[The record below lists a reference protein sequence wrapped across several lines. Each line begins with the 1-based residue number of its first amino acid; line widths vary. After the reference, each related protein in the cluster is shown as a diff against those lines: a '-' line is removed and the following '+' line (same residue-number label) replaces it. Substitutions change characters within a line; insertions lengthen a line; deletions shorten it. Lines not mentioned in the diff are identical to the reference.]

1 MAKTGIDKPT
11 DVESAAHSTAS
22 RREGLN
28 MAVDYIGANNGVF
41 RHLGKIVKHYIAQ
54 RADAIAL
61 SADQLDIADAIAL
74 MTAGDPD
81 QILDGFDSIVAGWQ
95 ANVVSWR
102 AALIDLAT
110 TRLQDQAT
118 ILDEI
123 GAVSFDSADLLSKLV
138 TRMNLDAETV
148 LKSTVT
154 LGANSADPSN
164 TGNGSIVKTT
174 ILDGV
179 TSPGAGAVGTFASHP
194 EYRGLLSQLAVTSE
208 TMRLECI
215 TDSFVGSVA
224 EGAEVWRWTG
234 RKRDEANGFGNEGSG
249 EIGNVVSLH
258 GQSAILQNADFED
271 WSAGVLDSWD
281 LVAGTF
287 GSTITQE
294 TTDAFVYHGE
304 SAIAFNGNG
313 VAASMELKQGVAN
326 ALVTANK
333 MYCVSARVMG
343 AVGLAAGTL
352 TIQFEGTGYSAGA
365 SEKISLDHT
374 ALAAIG
380 ASYSLQHFFVIMP
393 DIIPSDFRLVIRYNG
408 TPENGKTIRVDD
420 VGFNAASYGGGIAVA
435 IIRGST
441 PWVRNDRVDFTVAND
456 DDGEFQKFFRQAFGI
471 QLPSDD
477 SGSETIPDTL
487 IA

>member
-1 MAKTGIDKPT
+1 MAI
-11 DVESAAHSTAS
+11 
-22 RREGLN
+22 
-28 MAVDYIGANNGVF
+28 DYIGANNGLF

-61 SADQLDIADAIAL
+61 GADQLDIADAIGL
-74 MTAGDPD
+74 MTIGDPE
-81 QILDGFDSIVAGWQ
+81 QVVDGFDAIVAGWQ

-102 AALIDLAT
+102 GALLDLAT
-110 TRLQDQAT
+110 KRLQDQESV
-118 ILDEI
+118 IDEI
-123 GAVSFDSADLLSKLV
+123 GAVSFDLADMLAKLV

-148 LKSTVT
+148 LKSTVS
-154 LGANSADPSN
+154 LGSSSADPNN

-179 TSPGAGAVGTFASHP
+179 TSPGAGAVGTFAAHA
-194 EYRGLLSQLAVTSE
+194 EYRGVLSQLAVTSE
-208 TMRLECI
+208 TMRLECV

-271 WSAGVLDSWD
+271 WSAGTLDSWTR
-281 LVAGTF
+281 VAGAF

-294 TTDAFVYHGE
+294 TTAANVYHGD
-304 SAIAFNGNG
+304 SALALNGDG
-313 VAASMELKQGVAN
+313 VTTSIELTQSISN
-326 ALVTANK
+326 ALVSANK

-365 SEKISLDHT
+365 SEKVSLNNA

-393 DIIPSDFRLVIRYNG
+393 DIIPADFKLVVRYNG

-420 VGFNAASYGGGIAVA
+420 LAFNAASYGGGVAVA
-435 IIRGST
+435 VIRGST
-441 PWVRNDRVDFTVAND
+441 PWVQNDRVEFTVTND